1 VNELEMLR
9 GLLTPAQQ
17 GTRFY
22 GVTVGVVTNNQD
34 PDKLGRVKVHFP
46 WLSPED
52 ESAWARVL
60 APMAGKDRGIFF
72 LPEVDDEVLV
82 AFEHGQVEFPY
93 VLGALWNGKDT
104 PPETNDDGKNDKR
117 VLKSRSGHLIRLDDN
132 ADQAKI
138 EIIDKTRN
146 NSMVFDASANTITI
160 KAQGGI
166 TLTSDGDIT
175 LEAKGQVVIKG
186 QSLSV
191 ESTAQNVTVTA
202 QATMDVKANG
212 TLNIKG
218 AVVNIN

>member
-1 VNELEMLR
+1 VNELERLH
-9 GLLTPAQQ
+9 GLLTPGDQT
-17 GTRFY
+17 TRFY

-34 PDKLGRVKVHFP
+34 PAKLGRVKVHFP
-46 WLSPED
+46 WLSAED
-52 ESAWARVL
+52 ESAWARML
-60 APMAGKDRGIFF
+60 TPMAGKDHGVFF
-72 LPEVDDEVLV
+72 LPEVNDEVLV
-82 AFEHGQVEFPY
+82 AFEHGQVDFPY
-93 VLGALWNGKDT
+93 VLGALWNGQDI
-104 PPETNDDGKNDKR
+104 PPETNADGKNDKR

-138 EIIDKTRN
+138 EIIDKTGK
-146 NSMVFDASANTITI
+146 NSVVFDASANTITI

-175 LEAKGQVVIKG
+175 LKAKGQVVIKG

-218 AVVNIN
+218 KVVNIN